1 MRRRLVDP
9 APKYVFVPRFF
20 SPQIPA
26 FAECG
31 RIVLFL
37 KRAAEWGGGMDWLPC
52 IKCKTI
58 SGKNAVEDTFLEA

>member
-1 MRRRLVDP
+1 MRRRLVHP

-37 KRAAEWGGGMDWLPC
+37 KRAAE
-52 IKCKTI
+52 
-58 SGKNAVEDTFLEA
+58 